1 LFKNS
6 QQPPAAVVQLPTIT
20 NAYGM
25 EFVQI
30 PSGAFRMGSAVDDA
44 GRSDWEEPHTVRMT
58 YAYFIARTEVTRRQ
72 YLKVMGALPAGVSA
86 EDLDLPVDQVSFD
99 DATDFCKKLSL
110 LDNREYRLPTEAE
123 WEYACRAGSLG
134 TFAGSGELD
143 TMGWYKRNSSGKLH
157 IVGLMQ
163 PNRWGLYDM
172 HGNVAEWV
180 LDSFIP
186 YLGLDDVSDPFHQVN
201 DGTQAVRGGSA
212 FDVTSA
218 CRSASRASD
227 LTSDS
232 RAGLGFRVVIG
243 PPPHRS

>member
-1 LFKNS
+1 
-6 QQPPAAVVQLPTIT
+6 
-20 NAYGM
+20 
-25 EFVQI
+25 
-30 PSGAFRMGSAVDDA
+30 
-44 GRSDWEEPHTVRMT
+44 
-58 YAYFIARTEVTRRQ
+58 
-72 YLKVMGALPAGVSA
+72 MGALPAGVSA

-227 LTSDS
+227 WSATSPVVADS
-232 RAGLGFRVVIG
+232 KTGARNAVLIT
-243 PPPHRS
+243 